1 MYKII
6 IVDDEELA
14 RERLKDLLVKHKD
27 KCLIIGEADTAKMAK
42 EIIEFLQPDL
52 LFMDIQLPDKSGL
65 ELMQELTYQ
74 PKVIFATA
82 YASYAIRAFENL
94 AIDYLVKPIEQDRFD
109 KAIEKL
115 TKLQSPKQDINL
127 AELKSLLNQAKTIS
141 KHESIAVKQGDK
153 IILVD
158 YEEITYFK
166 AEDKYVRIHLA
177 DGKSHLTVKTLSQ
190 LEEKLSTEFIR
201 IHRSCIVNKNFIK
214 AIEKYFKGR
223 LIIHLRDTQNTKLRT
238 SEKYSKA
245 VKMALGIS

>member
-1 MYKII
+1 MYRII

-14 RERLKDLLVKHKD
+14 RERLKELLIKHED
-27 KCLIIGEADTAKMAK
+27 NCSIIGEADTAKSAR
-42 EIIEFLQPDL
+42 EIIESLQPDL
-52 LFMDIQLPDKSGL
+52 LLMDIQLPDKSGL
-65 ELMQELTYQ
+65 ELMHELSYQ

-94 AIDYLVKPIEQDRFD
+94 AIDYLVKPIEQERFD

-115 TKLQSPKQDINL
+115 TTLQSSKQEINL
-127 AELKSLLNQAKTIS
+127 NELKLLLDQAKTIP
-141 KHESIAVKQGDK
+141 KHESIAVKNGDK

-158 YEEITYFK
+158 YEEITHFK
-166 AEDKYVRIHLA
+166 AEDKYVRIHLE
-177 DGKSHLTVKTLSQ
+177 DGISHLTDKALSQ
-190 LEEKLSTEFIR
+190 LEGNLSSEFIR

-223 LIIHLRDTQNTKLRT
+223 LIIHLRDIQNTKLRT

-245 VKMALGIS
+245 VKVILGIS